1 VWAGEVLC
9 CSLTTGYRL
18 SSAALVLAMVA
29 AGSSFAQLILSG
41 GEGESLISILMVMH
55 FFF

>member
-29 AGSSFAQLILSG
+29 AGSSCAQLILSG
-41 GEGESLISILMVMH
+41 GEGESLISILMVMR